1 MTGGAPRRRD
11 LRAARNRERLRLRRR
26 TLRELIAIALAVAVA
41 FSVLQVFVVRG
52 FWVPSASMEPALNV
66 DDRIV
71 VDQLTPRFTDYQRG
85 DIVVFHDPGGW
96 LGDGGEEDFLVKRI
110 IAVAGDTITG
120 RSDGTVTVNG
130 ADLVEPWARL
140 TSQEPFTFTVPAGD
154 VWVMG
159 DNRGNSADS
168 RVHGTVPSQD
178 IVGRVVW
185 VYWPLARWGAP
196 AGP

>member
-1 MTGGAPRRRD
+1 M
-11 LRAARNRERLRLRRR
+11 
-26 TLRELIAIALAVAVA
+26 RELIALAAVCLLVVSALQA
-41 FSVLQVFVVRG
+41 FVVRG
-52 FWVPSASMEPALNV
+52 FWVPSASMEPTLNI

-71 VDQLTPRFTDYQRG
+71 VDQLTPHFTDYQRG
-85 DIVVFHDPGGW
+85 DIVVFRDPGGW
-96 LGDGGEEDFLVKRI
+96 LGAAGREDFLVKRI

-120 RSDGTVTVNG
+120 SADGTVAING
-130 ADLVEPWARL
+130 AILVEPWAHHS
-140 TSQEPFTFTVPAGD
+140 TQDPFNVTVPAGE

-168 RVHGTVPSQD
+168 RVHGTVPSPD

-185 VYWPLARWGAP
+185 VYWPLTHWGAP